1 MILFFGFEVTGKE
14 DFESSVK
21 EAQQNSPGDPIG
33 STLCYMKIE
42 DRNLI
47 GVMMNYNVYY
57 LRDLSSLK
65 NTVKVWLQGH
75 KLSKIAYAASRAN
88 WAIIPLGDSITDE
101 EGSENESEKRVRFKL

>member
-57 LRDLSSLK
+57 
-65 NTVKVWLQGH
+65 WLQGH

-88 WAIIPLGDSITDE
+88 WAIIPLGDSIADE